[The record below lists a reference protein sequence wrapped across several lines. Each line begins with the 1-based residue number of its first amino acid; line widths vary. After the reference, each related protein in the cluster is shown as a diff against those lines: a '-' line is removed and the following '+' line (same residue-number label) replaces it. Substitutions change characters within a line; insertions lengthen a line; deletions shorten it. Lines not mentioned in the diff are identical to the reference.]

1 MKLTSLEIAGIL
13 STVYAILVVVGY
25 FPGLKSIIKEKHL
38 TGVNS
43 SFWYLVN
50 TTVGIS
56 FYNLFIL
63 QEHIFQICAVGIN
76 LLLGLLCLLIVNYK
90 KQYVKGLVYTLVFIL
105 FLGAFVVWLHQ
116 YPQISQ
122 SVATVSI
129 ILAYIGQVFTFYNKK
144 TSSGTNKWLYLLIG
158 LGLSLLI
165 ISMILTNTYTPIV
178 ITELVNFVLIMVCYF
193 QSNYYPKE

>member
-76 LLLGLLCLLIVNYK
+76 LLLGLLCLFIVNYK
-90 KQYVKGLVYTLVFIL
+90 KQHVQGLVYTLVFIL
-105 FLGAFVVWLHQ
+105 VLGAFVVWLHQ
-116 YPQISQ
+116 YPQVSQ
-122 SVATVSI
+122 NVATVSI
-129 ILAYIGQVFTFYNKK
+129 ILAYIGQVFTFCNNK

-193 QSNYYPKE
+193 QSNYYSKE